1 MDVDEDAT
9 EPPVPI
15 INGATVPVPA
25 TPTTAPPAPLLV
37 ASIMGTAVVDD
48 VPSQSPSPSPSPP
61 PEDAPD
67 VDIPEPEDVEAED
80 PEVEDEAADVET
92 SRFTT
97 RTSRQSPGHACDH
110 RTQVCPFA

>member
-15 INGATVPVPA
+15 INGATIPVPA

-37 ASIMGTAVVDD
+37 ASIMGTAVVDNA
-48 VPSQSPSPSPSPP
+48 PSQSPSPSPSPP
-61 PEDAPD
+61 PEDAPK
-67 VDIPEPEDVEAED
+67 DIEAED
-80 PEVEDEAADVET
+80 PDMEDEVADVET

-97 RTSRQSPGHACDH
+97 RTSRRSPGHACDH
-110 RTQVCPFA
+110 